1 MRSGPGH
8 RTTQPGFT
16 LVELLVVIAIIAL
29 LMTASFGTVRLG
41 YRSFE
46 AGVARANATESMRA
60 TSDFLRRQFAEVI
73 PVTHDYDGGVLPA
86 FSGREYGVRFVA
98 PAPRGAGDAALYVY
112 TLSVDAGAAGR
123 QLRLILAPY
132 DPGIPN
138 FDYAAHG
145 TTRSLL
151 EPQADIRFEY
161 FGASAD
167 DDRPDWHAEWLADD
181 GALPAAVRIV
191 ATGEHGGDAG
201 PPLTFTLRAGD
212 RP

>member
-1 MRSGPGH
+1 MRNRHSY
-8 RTTQPGFT
+8 RATQPGFT

-29 LMTASFGTVRLG
+29 IMTASFGTVRLG

-46 AGVARANATESMRA
+46 SGVTRANATERMRA

-73 PVTHDYDGGVLPA
+73 PITHDYDGGSLPA
-86 FSGREYGVRFVA
+86 FSGREDCVRFVA
-98 PAPRGAGDAALYVY
+98 PAPRGAGNAGLFVY
-112 TLSVDAGAAGR
+112 TLSADTVPAGR
-123 QLRLILAPY
+123 QLRLVLSPY
-132 DPGIPN
+132 DPGMPG

-145 TTRSLL
+145 ATRRLL

-161 FGASAD
+161 FGTLAD
-167 DDRPDWHAEWLADD
+167 DDRPDWHVEWPADD

-191 ATGEHGGDAG
+191 ATGEQGGETG
-201 PPLTFTLRAGD
+201 PPLTFTLRAGG